1 MSIKDDDLNA
11 QQQTQTGRTNFTMPA
26 DRPQAAAPAA
36 AEKTRHWDFS
46 QGALTGPIS
55 REDVSEGVFKLRDA
69 LAKMIPETI
78 KDNNFQVFIESIS
91 PAQAKVYYS
100 GIVIAVA
107 HNDMDKRIAYYT
119 LVLTDTAPAVPKIT
133 QNVNGQQVQIE
144 VLPDE
149 VYDADYVAALTQF
162 MASRFPQHK
171 LYDAGAMTLG
181 RFNTEDKH
189 AVKRL
194 LSNASFATMT
204 ALLASDEHFGDLNL
218 SQLADATKRFLNVD
232 VKFDNTTILDAG
244 GRPVRSDFLID
255 FYWQAH
261 NQGNAGSVS
270 PNSRQQ
276 AEQFSTIGGFMDVVY
291 APKEAQNSWMNQG
304 TVQYTPPFVPRMII
318 TNLEPMMLGTLPG
331 VLLALST
338 AFGLGARNNWM
349 HALYHRAMAEHNDGN
364 PSILRVQANPERN
377 PNGMGNYIDAT
388 TQDAI
393 EKGAFG
399 DLMMT
404 CFRPEIVYSVD
415 VPLAGATSWVLDV
428 LRAAADGSNYA
439 RDQLIDAAMVL
450 TNGAFGQMYDPS
462 VPLFYDTDNLV
473 LLGSYVDQNGRLR
486 DIREVDS
493 IVVANRFVPS
503 EQGLGQVMKWHNS
516 YYNES
521 RHEFERLRDRRE
533 IIEAIC
539 GGKVE
544 YTGKAKRVT
553 IGANFVQAL
562 EAGILANK
570 MEVSLNLPASR
581 VNVGPTQGR
590 AGFVDGAAISNQQG
604 GIFRNRGMLN
614 AGNGGQLGTRTY
626 NRFDSQL

>member
-1 MSIKDDDLNA
+1 MSIKDDDNLNA
-11 QQQTQTGRTNFTMPA
+11 QQQANTSKTFTLPG
-26 DRPQAAAPAA
+26 DRAQAAAPAP
-36 AEKTRHWDFS
+36 EKIRHWDFT

-55 REDVSEGVFKLRDA
+55 REAVSETVFKLRDA
-69 LAKMIPETI
+69 LAKMVPETI
-78 KDNNFQVFIESIS
+78 KDNNFEVFIETIS

-100 GIVIAVA
+100 GIVIGVA
-107 HNDMDKRIAYYT
+107 HNSFAKRIAYYT

-133 QNVNGQQVQIE
+133 QNINGQQVQLE

-149 VYDADYVAALTQF
+149 VYDADYVAALTEF
-162 MASRFPQHK
+162 MANRFPQHK
-171 LYDAGAMTLG
+171 LFDAGAMTLG
-181 RFNTEDKH
+181 RFNTEDKI

-194 LSNASFATMT
+194 LSNASFATMS
-204 ALLASDEHFGDLNL
+204 ALLASDENFGDLNL
-218 SQLADATKRFLNVD
+218 ATLADSTKRFLNVD
-232 VKFDNTTILDAG
+232 VKFDNSTILDAG

-261 NQGNAGSVS
+261 NQGNGGNVS

-276 AEQFSTIGGFMDVVY
+276 AEQFSSIGGFMDVVY
-291 APKEAQNSWMNQG
+291 APKEAQNTWMNQG
-304 TVQYTPPFVPRMII
+304 AVQYTPPFVPRMII
-318 TNLEPMMLGTLPG
+318 TNLEPLMLGTLPA

-349 HALYHRAMAEHNDGN
+349 HAIYHRAMAEQADGN

-377 PNGMGNYIDAT
+377 PNGMGAYVDVTN
-388 TQDAI
+388 QDAI

-428 LRAAADGSNYA
+428 LRAAADGSAYA
-439 RDQLIDAAMVL
+439 REQLIDAAMVL
-450 TNGAFGQMYDPS
+450 TNGAFGQTFDPTAQM
-462 VPLFYDTDNLV
+462 FYDNDNLV
-473 LLGSYVDQNGRLR
+473 LLGNYVDQNGRMR
-486 DIREVDS
+486 DIREVDYIGVS
-493 IVVANRFVPS
+493 NRFVPS

-516 YYNES
+516 YYNDS
-521 RHEFERLRDRRE
+521 RHEVERLRDRRE

-553 IGANFVQAL
+553 IGANFIHAL

-581 VNVGPTQGR
+581 VNVGPAQGR
-590 AGFVDGAAISNQQG
+590 AGFVDGAAVSNQQG
-604 GIFRNRGMLN
+604 GIFRNRGLMN
-614 AGNGGQLGTRTY
+614 SGNGGNLGTRTY
-626 NRFDSQL
+626 NRFDNQL